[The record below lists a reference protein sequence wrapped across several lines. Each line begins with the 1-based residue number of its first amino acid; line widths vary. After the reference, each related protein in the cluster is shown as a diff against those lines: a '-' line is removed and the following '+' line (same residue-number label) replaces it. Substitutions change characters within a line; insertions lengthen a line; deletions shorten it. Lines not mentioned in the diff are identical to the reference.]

1 MHFISQLPTQQK
13 AQEILLWKMSLEGV
27 ETLTDT
33 WEVCNVMR
41 KQGNQ
46 AAERTFKREYLFY
59 YNTIY
64 SP

>member
-1 MHFISQLPTQQK
+1 MHFISRLPTQQK

-46 AAERTFKREYLFY
+46 AAETTFKREYLFY